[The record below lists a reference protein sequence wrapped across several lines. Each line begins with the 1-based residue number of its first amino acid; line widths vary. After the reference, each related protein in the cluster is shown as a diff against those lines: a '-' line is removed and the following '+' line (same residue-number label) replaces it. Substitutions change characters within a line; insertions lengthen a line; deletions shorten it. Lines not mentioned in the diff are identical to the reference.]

1 MFRGEASNRVGRN
14 DRLGGGWDITRS
26 PGKVEE
32 DKRWEVAK
40 TRVGRL
46 VPAAFAQH
54 EGGEGAE
61 ECAAPLCC
69 CETGYA

>member
-1 MFRGEASNRVGRN
+1 MEQPVLEGAESH
-14 DRLGGGWDITRS
+14 W
-26 PGKVEE
+26 
-32 DKRWEVAK
+32 
-40 TRVGRL
+40 L
-46 VPAAFAQH
+46 VPAAFAH